1 MKMNKS
7 KGVLKMNTEILFL
20 VEESQEGGYLAKAV
34 KHSIFTEADT
44 LEELKIMIK
53 DAVECH
59 FEETESPKIIH
70 LHIVTNEVILV

>member
-1 MKMNKS
+1 
-7 KGVLKMNTEILFL
+7 MNTEILFL

-70 LHIVTNEVILV
+70 LHIVRNEVILV

>member
-1 MKMNKS
+1 MSNP
-7 KGVLKMNTEILFL
+7 EILFL

-34 KHSIFTEADT
+34 NHSIFTEADN

-59 FEETESPKIIH
+59 FEEAERPKFIH
-70 LHIVTNEVILV
+70 LHIVRNEVILA